1 LDKNGIQI
9 SPCHEIASEEPP
21 TEIFKSFMDAKGFTI
36 EVYIA
41 VDDIGQI
48 GPARIITYSLNTYQ
62 RNFTLGQEND
72 SLILRLRTTES
83 DENGVYPHFRAN
95 KVFEAGKKQHLTVT
109 YDGMSEKLYVDGKLR
124 EISSTLEGTFSNW
137 DPKAFFMIGNEYTG
151 DRLWQG
157 KIFLVGLYNRALGD
171 EEIFQNYKD
180 VRSSDTTVIGS
191 RQNHN
196 GLVRL
201 YTFSEGKGNV
211 VYNRTEAMASGNLV
225 PQNLSMNSLK
235 EFSLRFNF
243 QHMLSNLHDVLL
255 NIVGFIPLSLIV
267 FINTSKNGSLLSNI
281 YSRPILVGLI
291 ASIFLEFMQIFSTTR
306 FPGILD
312 IMCNLLG
319 TIIGS
324 IILHFGWT
332 LMGRKHL
339 LKT

>member
-1 LDKNGIQI
+1 
-9 SPCHEIASEEPP
+9 
-21 TEIFKSFMDAKGFTI
+21 
-36 EVYIA
+36 
-41 VDDIGQI
+41 
-48 GPARIITYSLNTYQ
+48 
-62 RNFTLGQEND
+62 
-72 SLILRLRTTES
+72 
-83 DENGVYPHFRAN
+83 
-95 KVFEAGKKQHLTVT
+95 
-109 YDGMSEKLYVDGKLR
+109 
-124 EISSTLEGTFSNW
+124 
-137 DPKAFFMIGNEYTG
+137 MIGNEYTG

-267 FINTSKNGSLLSNI
+267 FINTSKHGSLLSNI

-324 IILHFGWT
+324 IILHFSWT
-332 LMGRKHL
+332 LMGRKRL
-339 LKT
+339 LNNP